1 MADYFEEMGWRP
13 LENGENP
20 NHFLHFARLLRDFGM
35 FEELGEDKK
44 LPPPA
49 SKEYIK
55 NLKRETVHESE
66 KQCPVC
72 LTFSKEGEEMILLNC
87 NHGFHPDCILPWLNR
102 TSTCPLCRYE
112 MPTDDEDYEMYKKE
126 KIRAKKREEDINA
139 LHNSMFS

>member
-55 NLKRETVHESE
+55 NLKRETVHESG
-66 KQCPVC
+66 KFFYQ
-72 LTFSKEGEEMILLNC
+72 LLFFLYVYYLYMC
-87 NHGFHPDCILPWLNR
+87 NI
-102 TSTCPLCRYE
+102 
-112 MPTDDEDYEMYKKE
+112 
-126 KIRAKKREEDINA
+126 
-139 LHNSMFS
+139 